1 MRSRRNVAL
10 VFGARG
16 HLGQSGCEDPVESL
30 ESCLYHARLASRRTT
45 QSSEGGDPE
54 GHPCRYDSNRIELTG
69 IIAVNFSIC
78 NIGHTQSHTS
88 NMKLVVE
95 SLTWRSTCRV
105 LTARQYAFQA
115 TKDFACGSAC
125 NRGRRGS
132 ACNRGDAARL
142 HKSARRGFTR
152 GRGSR
157 TGARGRG
164 SGFRKV
170 ARVGSGRGA
179 GLRSDP
185 CARGFGFRISGGAAA
200 VGGPATAASLGD
212 GYRLAFRLRLRRIE
226 AARLGWLTGWLRT
239 RGGGFDSASACERRL
254 LRRTLGCAD
263 RLGRFSW
270 RGWKLGDG
278 SVAIA
283 ARLRC

>member
-1 MRSRRNVAL
+1 
-10 VFGARG
+10 
-16 HLGQSGCEDPVESL
+16 
-30 ESCLYHARLASRRTT
+30 
-45 QSSEGGDPE
+45 
-54 GHPCRYDSNRIELTG
+54 
-69 IIAVNFSIC
+69 
-78 NIGHTQSHTS
+78 
-88 NMKLVVE
+88 MKLVVE

-105 LTARQYAFQA
+105 LTARQN
-115 TKDFACGSAC
+115 FACGSAC

-142 HKSARRGFTR
+142 HNSARRGFTR

-179 GLRSDP
+179 GLRSDL

-200 VGGPATAASLGD
+200 AGGPATAASLGD
-212 GYRLAFRLRLRRIE
+212 GYRLAFRLRLRRIG

-263 RLGRFSW
+263 RLGRFSR

-278 SVAIA
+278 SVATAEQRRVLGGSGSRRRRRRRAA
-283 ARLRC
+283 ARVSIGKFSPFFFL

>member
-1 MRSRRNVAL
+1 MGRR
-10 VFGARG
+10 GSAR
-16 HLGQSGCEDPVESL
+16 
-30 ESCLYHARLASRRTT
+30 YR
-45 QSSEGGDPE
+45 
-54 GHPCRYDSNRIELTG
+54 
-69 IIAVNFSIC
+69 
-78 NIGHTQSHTS
+78 
-88 NMKLVVE
+88 
-95 SLTWRSTCRV
+95 
-105 LTARQYAFQA
+105 
-115 TKDFACGSAC
+115 DFACGSAC

-239 RGGGFDSASACERRL
+239 REGGFDSASACERRL
-254 LRRTLGCAD
+254 LRRTLGCWIGLDDSSDAAGSSATAAAAACGGVR
-263 RLGRFSW
+263 RLGFQ
-270 RGWKLGDG
+270 
-278 SVAIA
+278 
-283 ARLRC
+283 